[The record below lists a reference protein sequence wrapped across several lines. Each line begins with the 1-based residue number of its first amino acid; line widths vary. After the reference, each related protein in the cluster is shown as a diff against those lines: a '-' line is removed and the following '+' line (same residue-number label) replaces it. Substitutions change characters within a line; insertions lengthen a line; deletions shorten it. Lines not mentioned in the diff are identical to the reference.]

1 MASQTPAAQ
10 HPAAETQGQP
20 RPERPAAGTG
30 GGWSTRRWLR
40 VGVSTS
46 LTVLVLLGA
55 LGFWVFAHS
64 SVVNN
69 RLVDVSSPALIAAV
83 RLESGLVNQETGIR
97 GYGLTGQAEFLAPY
111 EQGIAQQRDAVAELR
126 RLTTGDRSRADLDL
140 VVARAEAWQSQV
152 ARPVAAAPPGGAAP
166 TAGRQAAEGKA
177 AFDALRA
184 AMTLQQE
191 HLQADRADSR
201 AALQSVRTLRNVVFS
216 AIALI
221 ILLLAALV
229 FEGLRRGVTRPLE
242 HLSADAER
250 VARGDFSHPITP
262 TGPADLRQ
270 LAVVVEAMRGR
281 LAQELV
287 AKEEARQV
295 LDAQAVDLRRSN
307 SELEQFAY
315 VASHD
320 LQEPL
325 RKVASFCQLLQ
336 RRYGGSL
343 DARADQ
349 YIEFAVDG
357 ANRMQ
362 TLINDLLAFSR
373 VGRVHASYTPVDLE
387 QVFERTVDSL
397 SIAIAD
403 NEAVITHD
411 PLPRISGDATQ
422 LGMLLQNLISNAV
435 KFRSPDRVPR
445 IHLEAVR
452 DGGLWR
458 CAVTDNGIGIDG
470 DFVDKVFVIF
480 QRLHTRDAYPG
491 NGIGL
496 AMCKKI
502 VEFHGGTIEVDL
514 THTPGTRLA
523 FTLPVEESVEPQGT
537 AGPQDDAD
545 APADGR
551 SEGLVAAP
559 RAEAGRS

>member
-1 MASQTPAAQ
+1 MASQTPAA
-10 HPAAETQGQP
+10 H
-20 RPERPAAGTG
+20 RPAADTQGRSPSERGAGAGTG
-30 GGWSTRRWLR
+30 WTTRRWLR
-40 VGVSTS
+40 VGVSAS
-46 LTVLVLLGA
+46 LAVLVLLGA

-64 SVVNN
+64 SAVNN

-83 RLESGLVNQETGIR
+83 RLESGLVDQETGIR
-97 GYGLTGQAEFLAPY
+97 GYGLTGQSEFLAPY
-111 EQGIAQQRDAVAELR
+111 EQGVTQQREAVATLR
-126 RLTTGDRSRADLDL
+126 QLVTGDQGRADLDR
-140 VVARAEAWQSQV
+140 VVARAETWQAQV
-152 ARPVAAAPPGGAAP
+152 ARPVAEASPGSATP
-166 TAGRQAAEGKA
+166 TAGRQTAEGKA
-177 AFDALRA
+177 AFDALRE

-191 HLQADRADSR
+191 HLQADRADGR
-201 AALQSVRTLRNVVFS
+201 AALRSVRTLRNVVFS

-270 LAVVVEAMRGR
+270 LAAVVEAMRGR
-281 LAQELV
+281 LAHELL
-287 AKEEARQV
+287 AKEQARQA
-295 LDAQAVDLRRSN
+295 LDSQAGDLRRSN
-307 SELEQFAY
+307 AELEQFAY

-373 VGRVHASYTPVDLE
+373 VGRLHASWTPVDLE
-387 QVFERTVDSL
+387 EVFARTVDSL

-422 LGMLLQNLISNAV
+422 LGMLLQNLLSNAV
-435 KFRSPDRVPR
+435 KFRSPDRAPR

-452 DGGLWR
+452 DGDLWR

-514 THTPGTRLA
+514 AHTPGTRLA
-523 FTLPVEESVEPQGT
+523 FTLPAEVPTEAPTEPQDA
-537 AGPQDDAD
+537 AG

-551 SEGLVAAP
+551 TEGLLVAP

>member
-10 HPAAETQGQP
+10 HPAAETQGHP
-20 RPERPAAGTG
+20 RPERPAVGADA

-40 VGVSTS
+40 VGVSAS
-46 LTVLVLLGA
+46 LAVLLLLGA

-126 RLTTGDRSRADLDL
+126 RLTTGEQSRADLDL

-152 ARPVAAAPPGGAAP
+152 ARPVAAAPPGSAAP
-166 TAGRQAAEGKA
+166 TAGRQTAEGKA
-177 AFDALRA
+177 AFDELRA
-184 AMTLQQE
+184 AMTLQQQ

-216 AIALI
+216 AIAVI
-221 ILLLAALV
+221 ILLLAVLV

-270 LAVVVEAMRGR
+270 LAAVVESMRGR
-281 LAQELV
+281 LAQELL
-287 AKEEARQV
+287 AKEQARQV

-373 VGRVHASYTPVDLE
+373 VGRVHASWTPVDLE

-411 PLPRISGDATQ
+411 PLPLISGDATQ

-435 KFRSPDRVPR
+435 KFRSPDRAPR

-523 FTLPVEESVEPQGT
+523 FTLPVDEPAEPQGT
-537 AGPQDDAD
+537 AG

-551 SEGLVAAP
+551 SEGLVVAP
-559 RAEAGRS
+559 RSEAGRS

>member
-1 MASQTPAAQ
+1 MASQTPAVH

-20 RPERPAAGTG
+20 RPERPAVGTDG

-40 VGVSTS
+40 VGVSAS
-46 LTVLVLLGA
+46 LAVLVLLGA

-111 EQGIAQQRDAVAELR
+111 EQGTAQQRDAVAELR
-126 RLTTGDRSRADLDL
+126 RLSTGDRSRADLDL
-140 VVARAEAWQSQV
+140 VVARAEAWQAQV
-152 ARPVAAAPPGGAAP
+152 ARPVAAAPPGSATP
-166 TAGRQAAEGKA
+166 TAGRQTAEGKA

-270 LAVVVEAMRGR
+270 LAAVVEAMRGR
-281 LAQELV
+281 LAHELL
-287 AKEEARQV
+287 AKEAARQV

-387 QVFERTVDSL
+387 QVFARTVDSL

-422 LGMLLQNLISNAV
+422 LGMLLQNLLSNAV
-435 KFRSPDRVPR
+435 KFRSPDRAPR

-452 DGGLWR
+452 DGDLWR

-523 FTLPVEESVEPQGT
+523 FTLPVEESVEPQET
-537 AGPQDDAD
+537 AG

-551 SEGLVAAP
+551 TEGLLVAP

>member
-1 MASQTPAAQ
+1 MASQTPAAH
-10 HPAAETQGQP
+10 HPTAETRGRP
-20 RPERPAAGTG
+20 RPERPAVGTDG
-30 GGWSTRRWLR
+30 GGWSTRRRLR
-40 VGVSTS
+40 VGVSAS
-46 LTVLVLLGA
+46 LAVLVLLGT

-126 RLTTGDRSRADLDL
+126 RLSTGERSRADLDL

-152 ARPVAAAPPGGAAP
+152 ARPVAAAPPGSAVPA
-166 TAGRQAAEGKA
+166 AGRQTAEGKA

-221 ILLLAALV
+221 ILLLAVLV

-270 LAVVVEAMRGR
+270 LAAVVEAMRGR
-281 LAQELV
+281 LAHELL
-287 AKEEARQV
+287 AKEAARQV

-336 RRYGGSL
+336 RRYGGNL

-387 QVFERTVDSL
+387 QVFARTVDSL

-411 PLPRISGDATQ
+411 ALPRISGDATQ
-422 LGMLLQNLISNAV
+422 LGMLLQNLLSNAV
-435 KFRSPDRVPR
+435 KFRSPDRAPR

-452 DGGLWR
+452 DGDLWR

-514 THTPGTRLA
+514 THTPGTRLV
-523 FTLPVEESVEPQGT
+523 FTLPVEESVEPQET
-537 AGPQDDAD
+537 AV

-551 SEGLVAAP
+551 TEGLLVAP
-559 RAEAGRS
+559 RAEAGHA

>member
-1 MASQTPAAQ
+1 MASQTPAAE
-10 HPAAETQGQP
+10 HPAAETQGHP
-20 RPERPAAGTG
+20 RPERAAAGT

-46 LTVLVLLGA
+46 LAVLVLLGA

-126 RLTTGDRSRADLDL
+126 RLITGEQSRADLDL

-152 ARPVAAAPPGGAAP
+152 ARPVAAAPPGSAAP
-166 TAGRQAAEGKA
+166 AAGRQTTEGKA

-191 HLQADRADSR
+191 HLQADRAESR

-216 AIALI
+216 TIAVI

-270 LAVVVEAMRGR
+270 LAAVVESMRGR
-281 LAQELV
+281 LAQELL
-287 AKEEARQV
+287 AKEQARQV

-373 VGRVHASYTPVDLE
+373 VGRVHASWTPVDLE
-387 QVFERTVDSL
+387 QVFDRTVDSL

-411 PLPRISGDATQ
+411 ALPRISGDATQ

-435 KFRSPDRVPR
+435 KFRSPDRAPR

-514 THTPGTRLA
+514 THTPGTRLV
-523 FTLPVEESVEPQGT
+523 FTLPVEESVEQQET
-537 AGPQDDAD
+537 AG
-545 APADGR
+545 APAAGR
-551 SEGLVAAP
+551 SEGRVAAP